1 MFERAGM
8 ALGQSKS
15 PTSNTGFAKAFKDS
29 FKFKVEKGK
38 KQTKDLLSKFPN
50 GISIDK
56 VPPTLAPQLTMWLK
70 DNKQAYADA
79 SAIIAKGSGTEGYD
93 DAVETQNNINS
104 SYQAMSTQ
112 MDEMG
117 ATHQGLANRA
127 RATEQGAPLKDENG
141 KIIANP
147 NAISMTDR
155 DQINFDNVMNQ
166 NYGADGLN
174 AKIVNNKWVYVDED
188 GNETSPSDLNVGT
201 EYNYAL
207 EDTIDDLQNGIT
219 DLTNQKDP
227 YWNRKATKDKVE
239 KLARDPQAVKNYMF
253 QNPELMDTFISNQT
267 GIPITVN
274 GEPNPAWNDFKAG
287 IGDTMPRIGDVEPQE
302 KSSFYEDFFDSNKT
316 DIDFS
321 DGFVDTVMRTLDKSY
336 TTGLK
341 NNQEQ
346 NVVESEEEG
355 TLN

>member
-1 MFERAGM
+1 MAKKQTNTSMFERAGM

-15 PTSNTGFAKAFKDS
+15 PTSTTGFSKAFKDS
-29 FKFKVEKGK
+29 FKIKVEEGK
-38 KQTKDLLSKFPN
+38 KKTKDLLAKFPN
-50 GISIDK
+50 GISISK
-56 VPPTLAPQLTMWLK
+56 VPESLRPQLTTWLK

-79 SAIIAKGSGTEGYD
+79 GAIIAQGSGAEGYD
-93 DAVETQNNINS
+93 EAVETQNNINS
-104 SYQAMSTQ
+104 SYQDISTQ
-112 MDEMG
+112 MENMATNRQTVLDRAGDEKNG
-117 ATHQGLANRA
+117 RA
-127 RATEQGAPLKDENG
+127 M
-141 KIIANP
+141 
-147 NAISMTDR
+147 SMTDLE
-155 DQINFDNVMNQ
+155 NLNMDNIATE

-174 AKIVNNKWVYVDED
+174 AKIVDNKWVFVDAD
-188 GNETSPSDLNVGT
+188 GKETSPSDLNVGT
-201 EYNYAL
+201 EYNFEL

-219 DLTNQKDP
+219 DLTNEKDP

-287 IGDTMPRIGDVEPQE
+287 IGDKMPRIGDVEPQE
-302 KSSFYEDFFDSNKT
+302 KSSFYEDFLDSNKT

-321 DGFVDTVMRTLDKSY
+321 DGFVDTVMQMLDNSY
-336 TTGLK
+336 ATGLE

-346 NVVESEEEG
+346 EVVESEEG